1 VETPFNDL
9 DTYREQFLSALN
21 TQNRDGA
28 LALIDSALQ
37 AGFPPKLIILRVIS
51 AALDTIGERQ
61 AHQEITLSEVFLMA
75 RISDAALERLLQ
87 RMREK
92 PETRGT
98 VIVAS
103 ATGDYHSLGRKILC
117 SFLRVGGFR
126 VVDLGASVASATIVD
141 RAVSENAAVICVSAL
156 LLHTAQNITE
166 VRELIDTRNLKD
178 QIKLVVGGA
187 VFNMDPQL
195 FHSVGAD
202 ATARNAPAAVA
213 VVRSMFKRDA
223 FVRQSPF
230 SRTGAIRYHR
240 VFRLATGEIS
250 P

>member
-1 VETPFNDL
+1 MINDSEPTEGNIAVDTSFNDL
-9 DTYREQFLSALN
+9 DAYKEHFLDALN
-21 TQNRDGA
+21 KQDRARA
-28 LALIDSALQ
+28 LALIDSALA

-51 AALDTIGERQ
+51 AALDDIGERQ
-61 AHQEITLSEVFLMA
+61 ANQEITLSEVFLMA
-75 RISDAALERLLQ
+75 HISDATLERLLQ

-98 VIVAS
+98 IIVAS
-103 ATGDYHSLGRKILC
+103 AAGDYHSLGRKILC

-126 VVDLGASVASATIVD
+126 VVDLGPSVASTTIVD
-141 RAVSENAAVICVSAL
+141 RAVSEEAAVICVSAL
-156 LLHTAQNITE
+156 LLHTAQGISDI
-166 VRELIDTRNLKD
+166 RDLLDTRGLSE

-195 FHSVGAD
+195 YQTVGAD

-213 VVRSMFKRDA
+213 VVRSLVKRDP

-230 SRTGAIRYHR
+230 SRVG
-240 VFRLATGEIS
+240 
-250 P
+250 